1 MHHYKESLGTR
12 VYVAISYIIVTVFGL
27 LCIYPFLHVLAVSFS
42 SKAAASSGIVN
53 IIPVGFNLSAYD
65 FVTKGGEFMTAFWVS
80 VKRTVL
86 AVIISMAM
94 IILAGYPLSKTK
106 KQFSCRNFYMWFFVF
121 TMLFGG
127 GLIPTYIVISKLK
140 LIDSIWALILPSCV
154 PVYYLILF
162 QNYVKSLPEELCE
175 AAYIDGA
182 NEANVLFKIILPLSK
197 PMLATLVLFIAVNHW
212 NAWFDGMIYMNR
224 SVNYPLQTY
233 LQTLVVEVNLKSVT
247 SLGDVANIAPQN
259 TKCAQIILAMLPI
272 IVVYPFLQKYFTKGI
287 VMGSVKG

>member
-1 MHHYKESLGTR
+1 MHYKESLGTR
-12 VYVAISYIIVTVFGL
+12 IYVAISYIIVTVFGL

-42 SKAAASSGIVN
+42 SKAAVSAGLVN
-53 IIPVGFNLSAYD
+53 IIPVDFSLDAYD
-65 FVTKGGEFMTAFWVS
+65 FVTKGGEFMTSFWIS
-80 VKRTVL
+80 IKRTVL
-86 AVIISMAM
+86 GVVLSMVM
-94 IILAGYPLSKTK
+94 IVLAGYPLSRTK
-106 KQFSCRNFYMWFFVF
+106 KQFSCRNIYMWFFVF

-140 LIDSIWALILPSCV
+140 LIDTIWALVIPGCV

-162 QNYVKSLPEELCE
+162 QNYVKSLPDELSE

-182 NEANVLFKIILPLSK
+182 TEMDVLLRIILPLSK
-197 PMLATLVLFIAVNHW
+197 PMLATLILFVAVNHW

-224 SVNYPLQTY
+224 AKNYPLQTY
-233 LQTLVVEVNLKSVT
+233 LQTIVVEVNLKAVS
-247 SLGDVANIAPQN
+247 SLGDVTNISPQN
-259 TKCAQIILAMLPI
+259 SKCAQIILAMLPI